1 MSTTEHAIRY
11 GCLAALIVATVG
23 CTTHAAVRDTTRV
36 VGGHV
41 DQLNRR
47 LSEYAKTL
55 EADAADRV
63 ERLAAQRRDLAA
75 VESGLQAQLAVWS
88 LAGRDGELRLY
99 EGVVKAAADAVAAER
114 SLIDREA
121 REAAALKD
129 TQAKFDTQSKQFK
142 SLVQQL
148 SDLAE
153 PPGFKEQSAFLF
165 NYLKAVGDEIQKL
178 QDEAKKAAD
187 EAEKVPPSK

>member
-1 MSTTEHAIRY
+1 MNTTEHAIRY
-11 GCLAALIVATVG
+11 SCLAALVVATVG
-23 CTTHAAVRDTTRV
+23 CNTHAVVRDTTRA

-41 DQLNRR
+41 DQLNRG

-55 EADAADRV
+55 EADAADRL

-114 SLIDREA
+114 SLIDRED

-129 TQAKFDTQSKQFK
+129 TQAKFDTQSEQFK

-148 SDLAE
+148 IDLAE
-153 PPGFKEQSAFLF
+153 PPGFKEQGAFLL

>member
-1 MSTTEHAIRY
+1 MSTKKRAIRSSALVL
-11 GCLAALIVATVG
+11 LAVSTVG
-23 CTTHAAVRDTTRV
+23 CTTHTVVLSTTRTV
-36 VGGHV
+36 SGHV
-41 DQLNRR
+41 DR
-47 LSEYAKTL
+47 LDRGVSEYAKVL
-55 EADAADRV
+55 EADAAGRV

-75 VESGLQAQLAVWS
+75 AEAKLQALLTAWA

-99 EGVVKAAADAVAAER
+99 EGVVKAAADAVVADR

-148 SDLAE
+148 NDLAKT
-153 PPGFKEQSAFLF
+153 PGVKEQGAFLF
-165 NYLKAVGDEIQKL
+165 GYLKAVGEEVQKL

-187 EAEKVPPSK
+187 EAKKVPAS

>member
-1 MSTTEHAIRY
+1 MSTRAHVIRY
-11 GCLAALIVATVG
+11 GCLAALVVSTVG
-23 CTTHAAVRDTTRV
+23 CTTHAVVRDATRA

-41 DQLNRR
+41 GQLDSG
-47 LSEYAKTL
+47 LSEYARTL
-55 EADAADRV
+55 EADAATRV

-99 EGVVKAAADAVAAER
+99 EGIVKAADDAVAAQR

-121 REAAALKD
+121 REAVALRD

-153 PPGFKEQSAFLF
+153 PPGFREQSAFLF

-187 EAEKVPPSK
+187 AAEKMPSGQ

>member
-1 MSTTEHAIRY
+1 MSTNRRAIA
-11 GCLAALIVATVG
+11 GSLLTVLAVATMG
-23 CTTHAAVRDTTRV
+23 CATHRVVRETTRTV
-36 VGGHV
+36 SGHLE
-41 DQLNRR
+41 QLDRG
-47 LSEYAKTL
+47 LSEYAKIL
-55 EADAADRV
+55 EADAAGRV

-75 VESGLQAQLAVWS
+75 TEAKLDALLAAWA

-99 EGVVKAAADAVAAER
+99 DGVVKAAAAAVVADRDLA
-114 SLIDREA
+114 DREA

-148 SDLAE
+148 NDLAKK
-153 PPGFKEQSAFLF
+153 PGVKEQGAFLF
-165 NYLKAVGDEIQKL
+165 GYLKAVGEEVQKL

-187 EAEKVPPSK
+187 EAKKVPASQ